1 MSRQSVIFE
10 SDGGVGEASDC
21 KEMYRVDLT
30 MIDFCRAL
38 HADIKRDFEEW
49 VYWDLNEPQ
58 EDEDDEI
65 AEEDRKV
72 ADERRKHIKDQLSEL
87 ERLIHEKD
95 DDSVNLIR
103 NEAL

>member
-10 SDGGVGEASDC
+10 SDGGVGEASEC

-49 VYWDLNEPQ
+49 VYLNLNEPQ

-103 NEAL
+103 NEVL